1 MRALGKW
8 LGRILVVLIG
18 LVGLLFVFGPYEPVP
33 ETVTFDTAQLAGGVT
48 PYLAAEE
55 TQFDDIRVGVEKRVI
70 WANAPEQKTGVS
82 VVYIHGFSASSEE
95 IRPVPDQ
102 VASALGANLYYARLS
117 GHGRDGDA
125 MTEPSVQDWMEDT
138 AEALAIGRAIGD
150 EVIVMTTSTGGT
162 FAALAAFDPA
172 LMAQVKGIV
181 FVSPNFGIA
190 NPLAALLTFPAA
202 RYWIEAVG
210 GAERSF
216 EPHNAQHAAFWT
228 TTYPTRA
235 VLPMAAAV
243 KKAAGMDYRDVD
255 VAALFLFSPE
265 DSVVRPD
272 ITEEVAGMWGGP
284 MQQHTILPGEG
295 GDPYHHVI
303 AGDIISPNATAPTV
317 AAILEWA
324 TSLP

>member
-1 MRALGKW
+1 MRQFGKW
-8 LGRILVVLIG
+8 LGRVLAVTAL
-18 LVGLLFVFGPYEPVP
+18 LVGLLIALGPYEPVP
-33 ETVTFDTAQLAGGVT
+33 ERVEFDAAVLADGVS
-48 PYLAAEE
+48 PYLEGAEA
-55 TQFDDIRVGVEKRVI
+55 QFDDIRTGVEKRVI
-70 WANAPEQKTGVS
+70 WTGEPEQKSAIS

-102 VASALGANLYYARLS
+102 VAAELGANLYFTRLS

-125 MTEPSVQDWMEDT
+125 MAEPTVQDWLTDT

-150 EVIVMTTSTGGT
+150 EVIVITTSTGGT
-162 FAALAAFDPA
+162 FAALSAFDPVA
-172 LMAQVKGIV
+172 MAQVKGLV

-190 NPLAALLTFPAA
+190 NPLAPLLTFPAA

-216 EPHNAQHAAFWT
+216 EPQNEQHAAYWT

-243 KKAAGMDYRDVD
+243 QKAAQMDYRDVE

-272 ITEEVAGMWGGP
+272 ITEEVAGLWGGP
-284 MQQHTILPGEG
+284 MQKQFIQPGEG
-295 GDPYHHVI
+295 GDRYHHVI
-303 AGDIISPNATAPTV
+303 AGDIMSPNATAPTV

-324 TSLP
+324 KTLP